1 LAHELLLVHSARLW
15 HNCYERVT
23 AALRPGEMVASSTP
37 ARRLTVRWQATLVS
51 ILALLIVPATAAAAR
66 SQGPPANDNRATA
79 TPVQGLPAT
88 VSGTTVG
95 ATDDPK
101 DPRSDCGRAHDTVWY
116 RVSGAPTGRIV
127 VRINALGDLD
137 AVVAVYRAARSRVIP
152 AGCTATDEN
161 GRGALSFTSSGGDYL
176 IMVGRERTSD
186 DGRFKLTMFR
196 QEPSSKAPGRALPRR
211 GVGSWVEPISDF
223 DDAWSLK
230 MKAGVEYRI
239 NLSPARGRCITLAL
253 FRPGTRSFEG
263 AQPLHL
269 VPCGGYF
276 TYTPGFGGSGRYSL
290 LVTASDQRP
299 GRQRYHL
306 QAAVAGPDDM
316 APGLL
321 LRNLHTRRGTLSGT
335 RIDVVDL
342 YRFRIHARANVTLT
356 LRGPSSAQLVLLSEN
371 GHRLASSGPG
381 PLTSSLGRGTYFAV
395 VRAESGAHGPY
406 RLSLLERSLTTT
418 TVLANG
424 SRSATVPP
432 GASVAIT
439 VAVAFS
445 PAGTVR
451 LELDRFDPLTGWHFY
466 RLTRLRLSASG
477 RAGISWRPPAI
488 GHWRVR
494 ASFGGTRTASPS
506 DGGTARIVVSD

>member
-1 LAHELLLVHSARLW
+1 
-15 HNCYERVT
+15 
-23 AALRPGEMVASSTP
+23 MVARPTSKEAHMSRQ
-37 ARRLTVRWQATLVS
+37 RRQATVVT
-51 ILALLIVPATAAAAR
+51 ILAFLIVPATAAAAR
-66 SQGPPANDNRATA
+66 SAGPPANDNRATA
-79 TPVQGLPAT
+79 TPVAGLPAT

-116 RVSGAPTGRIV
+116 RLSGAEAGRLV
-127 VRINALGDLD
+127 VRINAFGDLD
-137 AVVAVYRAARSRVIP
+137 AVVAVYRAVRSRLIP

-161 GRGALSFTSSGGDYL
+161 GRGALSFTSGGGDYL

-186 DGRFKLTMFR
+186 DGRFRLTMSR
-196 QEPSSKAPGRALPRR
+196 QEPSSKAPGRALPRG
-211 GVGSWVEPISDF
+211 GVGTWVEPISDY
-223 DDAWSLK
+223 DDAWSLR

-253 FRPGTRSFEG
+253 FGPRTRSFAG

-269 VPCGGYF
+269 LPCGGYF
-276 TYTPGFGGSGRYSL
+276 TYTPGFGATGRYSL

-306 QAAVAGPDDM
+306 QAALAGADDM

-321 LRNLHTRRGTLSGT
+321 LRNLQTRRGTISGT

-342 YRFRIHARANVTLT
+342 YRFHVSGRADAMLT
-356 LRGPSSAQLVLLSEN
+356 FRGPAAARLILLGEN
-371 GHRLASSGPG
+371 GHRLGSSDGPG
-381 PLTSSLGRGTYFAV
+381 TLTSRLGRGTYFVA
-395 VRAESGAHGPY
+395 VRAESGAHGRY
-406 RLSLLERSLTTT
+406 RLSLLERTITTT

-424 SRSATVPP
+424 LRSARVAP

-451 LELDRFDPLTGWHFY
+451 LELDRFDPLSGWHFY
-466 RLTRLRLSASG
+466 RLYRLHLGANG
-477 RAGISWRPPAI
+477 RVGLSWRPPAI

-506 DGGTARIVVSD
+506 DGGTARIVVSG